1 MFAADSPT
9 VVQPSPTDEQSGLIE
24 VVGTLRDQAQK
35 IDRRTYRVKD
45 NPHSAQADSLQLLRG
60 LPAVTITPDDQI
72 QLLGSPSVAIWIDGR
87 PYLGN
92 AIQYLRT
99 LHGSDIERI
108 EIITNP
114 SAQYSAEGTGG
125 IINFV
130 LRKKKGEGTSGTAI
144 AELSSRGHGYIDAT
158 LKTKHG
164 KWTYELHTGG
174 RIGTSTRSTYHKLRS
189 IEETAGGTPTINTE
203 VGAGRSRGMEGEGSA
218 KLTLELSPKTSL
230 SARIIGA
237 AARDIRTDDAK
248 FTGLTSDFD

>member
-1 MFAADSPT
+1 MFAPDPPAIVAPGEAA
-9 VVQPSPTDEQSGLIE
+9 PSQSDEQTGVIE
-24 VVGTLRDQAQK
+24 IVGTRPDQAQK

-114 SAQYSAEGTGG
+114 SAQYSAEG
-125 IINFV
+125 
-130 LRKKKGEGTSGTAI
+130 
-144 AELSSRGHGYIDAT
+144 
-158 LKTKHG
+158 
-164 KWTYELHTGG
+164 
-174 RIGTSTRSTYHKLRS
+174 
-189 IEETAGGTPTINTE
+189 
-203 VGAGRSRGMEGEGSA
+203 
-218 KLTLELSPKTSL
+218 
-230 SARIIGA
+230 
-237 AARDIRTDDAK
+237 
-248 FTGLTSDFD
+248 